1 MSLKGNRI
9 MAKAN
14 RTTSTPRRATAAK
27 ATLPAIKGKKANPWI
42 DHGNG
47 IRSRR
52 CTMSSAAT
60 ARMIERNIQRDTL
73 GLGYWREPSDWCTEP
88 FSHTVTTVCDAT
100 GQQGGWLLYN
110 SGVVLTL
117 AVHPIEGPFVRGV
130 PYVWCK
136 AAHDR
141 NGNSGVYPT
150 SPLFGRFMSQTKRGP
165 KVLSGRGKSAV
176 LGAEYVYCFRP
187 VGRIG
192 CDAALYT
199 RSEIPVPIPTAAE
212 WDEQPEEFEVL
223 QHHVKAL
230 DQLLSNMA
238 DIDDM
243 VDDLEDAAKKAG
255 KADDWQAAACR
266 QARAFKALQP
276 ILTAA
281 IQQHDQLEGQLA
293 AFLASAPKLAMRL
306 AHLQADDTARAT

>member
-1 MSLKGNRI
+1 
-9 MAKAN
+9 MAKGN
-14 RTTSTPRRATAAK
+14 RTTSTAGRATAVK
-27 ATLPAIKGKKANPWI
+27 ATSKGRKVSNPWVE
-42 DHGNG
+42 HGNG
-47 IRSRR
+47 IRTRK
-52 CTMSSAAT
+52 CTMSNAAIN
-60 ARMIERNIQRDTL
+60 RMIERNIQRATC
-73 GLGYWREPSDWCTEP
+73 GLGYWREPKDWCTEP
-88 FSHTVTTVCDAT
+88 FSHTVTTVADAT

-110 SGVVLTL
+110 SGVVVTL

-141 NGNSGVYPT
+141 NGNSGMYPT
-150 SPLFGRFMSQTKRGP
+150 APIFGRFMSQTKRGP

-176 LGAEYVYCFRP
+176 LGAEYVYCFRANGMI
-187 VGRIG
+187 GR
-192 CDAALYT
+192 DADLYT
-199 RSEIPVPIPTAAE
+199 RSEIPVPIPSEAE
-212 WDEQPEEFEVL
+212 REEQPAEFEVL

-243 VDDLEDAAKKAG
+243 VDGLDDAAKKAG
-255 KADDWQAAACR
+255 KADDWQAAAHR

-281 IQQHDQLEGQLA
+281 MRQSDEVEIQLA
-293 AFLASAPKLAMRL
+293 EFLKAAPKLAKRL
-306 AHLQADDTARAT
+306 AHWQ